1 MKQLF
6 LLGISAV
13 AVAVC
18 AVPPASAEN
27 PAGSPA
33 NTTTYYDGLY
43 TGNWVV
49 TTSTGEQC
57 PNIAAAPTLTIY
69 NGAAQFQE
77 LNLSFRGYVTPQG
90 ALSMQSAGGQTFQ
103 GQFDASYGLKGR
115 VTGRCIYDATWSKYT
130 TSLYDGTY
138 SGTSMRTSPGPTNEP
153 CPNIPVA
160 PALHIQNGVGEFRA
174 LNLAFRGYV
183 APDGRLSMQAESGQT
198 FQGQFYGTGQTLSL
212 AGRIIG
218 KCVYD
223 ATWGRGG

>member
-6 LLGISAV
+6 LTGISVLAI
-13 AVAVC
+13 AVC

-27 PAGSPA
+27 PAAGS
-33 NTTTYYDGLY
+33 TTAFDGLY

-49 TTSTGEQC
+49 TTSTGQQC
-57 PNIAAAPTLTIY
+57 PNITVAPALTIY
-69 NGAAQFQE
+69 NGVAAFQA

-90 ALSMQSAGGQTFQ
+90 ALSMQSDGGQTFQ
-103 GQFDASYGLKGR
+103 GQFDTSYGLRGR

-130 TSLYDGTY
+130 TALYDGAY

-160 PALHIQNGVGEFRA
+160 PALHIQNGVAEFRA
-174 LNLAFRGYV
+174 LNLPFRGYIG
-183 APDGRLSMQAESGQT
+183 PDGKLLMQAEGGQT

-212 AGRIIG
+212 AGRING
-218 KCVYD
+218 KCIYD
-223 ATWGRGG
+223 ATWGKGG